1 MFDIEDI
8 RQARFMRFHSL
19 PSTNN
24 AEQLAE
30 ALAGVVEKQE
40 QRQRAR
46 KAKDE
51 REFQQAVRHI
61 LADLLLGFEEEGNG
75 WSFHPLSVSSFTGLN
90 VGYKNFKKITKTWQN
105 SSLIEMHKGRSHKGI
120 ELDAYLAV

>member
-24 AEQLAE
+24 AEQLAQ
-30 ALAGVVEKQE
+30 ALAGVVEAQQ

-46 KAKDE
+46 KVNDE
-51 REFQQAVRHI
+51 RDFQQVVRYI

-75 WSFHPLSVSSFTGLN
+75 WSFNPLSVSSFTGLN
-90 VGYKNFKKITKTWQN
+90 VGYKNFLKITESLATFWSHRN
-105 SSLIEMHKGRSHKGI
+105 SQRPQS
-120 ELDAYLAV
+120 